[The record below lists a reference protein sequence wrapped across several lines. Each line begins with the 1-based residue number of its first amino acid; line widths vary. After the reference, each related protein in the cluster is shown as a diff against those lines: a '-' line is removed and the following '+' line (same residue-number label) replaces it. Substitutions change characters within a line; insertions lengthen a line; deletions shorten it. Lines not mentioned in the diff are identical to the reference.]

1 MNGGDIT
8 GKKHRSRGATQ
19 KARKRHYLKI
29 KQRETRAKV
38 YAENYYKQ
46 QAKLINSLKP
56 VAAAAKRFND
66 RAAEIER
73 EMRNTVPEEPK

>member
-1 MNGGDIT
+1 M

-46 QAKLINSLKP
+46 QAKLINGLKP
-56 VAAAAKRFND
+56 VAAAAKRLSE
-66 RAAEIER
+66 RAAQAAR
-73 EMRNTVPEEPK
+73 DLQSAAHTEEGGE